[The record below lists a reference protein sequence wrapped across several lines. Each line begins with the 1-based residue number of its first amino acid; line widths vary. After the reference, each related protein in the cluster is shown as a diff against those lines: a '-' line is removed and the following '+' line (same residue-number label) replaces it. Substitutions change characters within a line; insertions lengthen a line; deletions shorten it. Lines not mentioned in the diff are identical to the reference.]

1 MIFPQNRDKRWPR
14 QGILIRA
21 GLSPDKGKPVAR
33 RGRKTRGLTE
43 VAQLPKK
50 ETPMSYPLAVA
61 HRSVGTPVR
70 RTSHLAHILFPY
82 AVRAVPSTQRGV
94 RLDSF
99 PDCRDNHGADASV
112 EAAGAPENAG
122 YSN

>member
-1 MIFPQNRDKRWPR
+1 MIFAQNRDAAPAWP
-14 QGILIRA
+14 GILMRA

-33 RGRKTRGLTE
+33 RGRKTRGLSE
-43 VAQLPKK
+43 VAQLPK
-50 ETPMSYPLAVA
+50 ETPMSTPLAVV
-61 HRSVGTPVR
+61 HRSVGLPVLP
-70 RTSHLAHILFPY
+70 TSHLAHILFPY

-112 EAAGAPENAG
+112 EAAGTPEKAG
-122 YSN
+122 FSN